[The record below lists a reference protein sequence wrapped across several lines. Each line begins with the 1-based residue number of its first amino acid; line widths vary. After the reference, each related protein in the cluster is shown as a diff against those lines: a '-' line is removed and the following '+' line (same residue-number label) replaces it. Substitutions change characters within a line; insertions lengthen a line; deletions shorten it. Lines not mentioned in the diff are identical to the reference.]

1 MGIIAVSDVHLGYFN
16 PEDKNESLSN
26 KDDFKK
32 FLEMVANMDGIDN
45 FVICGDLLDMWR
57 RDIVGVVI
65 ENMDVLQQLQEL
77 KSKMKVHYIV
87 GNHDYHLI
95 KLKNQGNP
103 FTFYEEEIHR
113 VGRNYLKPLSI
124 QDGGK
129 TYRFTHGYEFEP
141 IMWAS
146 RGAFDILCYSNDEVG
161 DIGSWAWKIL
171 GKLGI
176 SIEKD
181 ILNKVLLPAR
191 KRIDIEEVVG
201 SVREARDKIINKG
214 EILIFGHTHKP
225 YINKERT
232 VVNLGSWVKDSDVHN
247 TYVEIKNGTIE
258 LKKFH

>member
-1 MGIIAVSDVHLGYFN
+1 MGIIAVSDVHLGYLN
-16 PEDKNESLSN
+16 PENKNESLSN
-26 KDDFKK
+26 KDDFKR

-57 RDIVGVVI
+57 RDIAGVII

-77 KSKMKVHYIV
+77 KSKMKVSYIV

-113 VGRNYLKPLSI
+113 FGRNYLKPLSI

-146 RGAFDILCYSNDEVG
+146 RGVFNTLCYSNDEVG
-161 DIGSWAWKIL
+161 DIGTRAWNIL

-181 ILNKVLLPAR
+181 ILNKMLDPTRDRL
-191 KRIDIEEVVG
+191 DIEDVVR

-225 YINKERT
+225 YINTDKT
-232 VVNLGSWVKDSDVHN
+232 VVNSGSWVKDSDVHN

-258 LKKFH
+258 LKEFH